1 MKLLSKLTF
10 IPFVLAISSCSDSSQ
25 QADPDFQPQSITLS
39 FASDKSPLVFVDEA
53 HNNFLTIS
61 GRYKPFEQVLSSNG
75 YTVRPN
81 TKSFTL
87 ERLEQA
93 DILVIANALDR
104 NRSDWQPPFG
114 SALNDDE
121 VDSIKRWVIDGG
133 SLLLIADHTPFPK
146 VVEKLALAFGFK
158 FSNGHV
164 GPALFRSSD
173 ASLSEHPI
181 THGAKQSSKEIGRPL
196 FIGELQQ
203 SASPNRQ
210 ITQVKTFGGSAFK
223 APDEANSLLTLGQSA
238 VSIEPDIPFQVR
250 ASTPRIPMK
259 GWSQGAV
266 LKFGKGRVAV
276 FSEAMMFSSQL
287 DLKTGKTYGLRAVD
301 AEQNEQF
308 LLNIMLWLSGVN

>member
-10 IPFVLAISSCSDSSQ
+10 LPFVLAISSCSDSSQ
-25 QADPDFQPQSITLS
+25 QADPDFQPQSTTVS

-81 TKSFTL
+81 TKRFTL
-87 ERLEQA
+87 DRLEQA

-104 NRSDWQPPFG
+104 NRSDWKPQFG
-114 SALNDDE
+114 SALSDDE

-146 VVEKLALAFGFK
+146 VVEKLALVFGFK

-173 ASLSEHPI
+173 ATLSEHPI
-181 THGAKQSSKEIGRPL
+181 THGAKEIGKPL
-196 FIGELQQ
+196 FIEELQQ
-203 SASPNRQ
+203 SASPTRQ

-238 VSIEPDIPFQVR
+238 VSIEPVIPFQVT
-250 ASTPRIPMK
+250 ASTPRIPMT

-276 FSEAMMFSSQL
+276 FSEGMMFSSQL
-287 DLKTGKTYGLRAVD
+287 DLKTGKKYGLRAVD